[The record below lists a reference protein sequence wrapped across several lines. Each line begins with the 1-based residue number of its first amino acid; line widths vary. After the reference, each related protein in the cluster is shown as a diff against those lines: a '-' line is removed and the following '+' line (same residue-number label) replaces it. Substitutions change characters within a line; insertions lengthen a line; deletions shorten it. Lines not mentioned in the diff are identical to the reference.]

1 MAMRLEME
9 TVRASG
15 WAQLSDSGS
24 PMESLSAWESAQWWR
39 LALQSQSP
47 LEWRWL
53 LGWLS
58 L

>member
-1 MAMRLEME
+1 MAMPLEME

-39 LALQSQSP
+39 LALQSP